1 MHREA
6 QLPELGQTRIMGHGH
21 DDRATFRFLGDDLH
35 DAGHSTRI
43 ETRGRLVE
51 QEKLGRVGDR
61 PGDRNALALPSRVE
75 AHRTVSEVA
84 EAEAIDRIAKRSF
97 RIDAVEAR
105 GELDVLAPRQI
116 WVGEGVVR
124 DPAERLSYVRSRFS
138 ELAIVDDP
146 ARRPRQTTQN
156 RQEGGLSRAV
166 RAFDHRDFAGRKRGA
181 SGDDRANGTKG
192 LADGLELDLGH
203 VFLCS
208 RASWGWRKLSFGRAT
223 LMAMTAAARVM
234 TDELPTLQKLRE
246 AVEGA
251 LEGKQEAVELALV
264 ALLARG
270 HLMIEDVPG
279 VGKTTLARALARA
292 VGGDL
297 RRVQFTSDLLPSDV
311 LGVSV
316 YDQRTSEF
324 VLRHGP
330 VFANV
335 LLADEINRAS
345 PRTQSALLEA
355 MNEGQVSLDGQTI
368 PLPDPFFVIATQN
381 PQDFAG
387 TFPLPESQLDRFLVR
402 VRIGYPPPSVE
413 TRLLLDGQTDTAK
426 DVPVVLE
433 PAKLV
438 ALQREVHRVT
448 LDGALANY
456 LQALIQATRSAPSL
470 SLGASP
476 RGAIALANAARARAL
491 LRGRHYCIADDVH
504 DLAVPVLAH
513 RVRLSSHTD
522 GFLPTRDEAE
532 TTVREITARVPVPL

>member
-1 MHREA
+1 
-6 QLPELGQTRIMGHGH
+6 MGN
-21 DDRATFRFLGDDLH
+21 
-35 DAGHSTRI
+35 
-43 ETRGRLVE
+43 
-51 QEKLGRVGDR
+51 K
-61 PGDRNALALPSRVE
+61 
-75 AHRTVSEVA
+75 
-84 EAEAIDRIAKRSF
+84 
-97 RIDAVEAR
+97 
-105 GELDVLAPRQI
+105 
-116 WVGEGVVR
+116 
-124 DPAERLSYVRSRFS
+124 RLSSSRSWRFWRADICSSRMCPAS
-138 ELAIVDDP
+138 EK
-146 ARRPRQTTQN
+146 PR
-156 RQEGGLSRAV
+156 S
-166 RAFDHRDFAGRKRGA
+166 
-181 SGDDRANGTKG
+181 
-192 LADGLELDLGH
+192 
-203 VFLCS
+203 
-208 RASWGWRKLSFGRAT
+208 
-223 LMAMTAAARVM
+223 
-234 TDELPTLQKLRE
+234 
-246 AVEGA
+246 
-251 LEGKQEAVELALV
+251 
-264 ALLARG
+264 
-270 HLMIEDVPG
+270 
-279 VGKTTLARALARA
+279 RALAKA

-330 VFANV
+330 VFSNV

-402 VRIGYPPPSVE
+402 VRIGYPPPAVE
-413 TRLLLDGQTDTAK
+413 MRLLLEGQTDTAR

-433 PAKLV
+433 PARLV
-438 ALQREVHRVT
+438 ELQREVHRVT
-448 LDGALANY
+448 FDSALGTY

-476 RGAIALANAARARAL
+476 RGAIALANASRARAL

-513 RVRLSSHTD
+513 RVRLSSHAD

-532 TTVREITARVPVPL
+532 TTMREIIARVPVPL